1 VNEQEG
7 ADSMGRTIGVDV
19 GTMELLIA
27 TSNPHK
33 LDELRAIFGP
43 VGITAV
49 GLDSLGR
56 SFPEPYED
64 GSTFEENAAK
74 KALSYAFLSGR
85 VCLADDSGLEVD
97 ALKGEPGVQSA
108 VWAGRGSTRT
118 ERDAANNLRLMCELD
133 GVSAANRGAKYVCC
147 MCVGSPDGKI
157 LATSRGEWVGRVTTG
172 KARGK
177 NGFGYDPLIEMADG
191 RTVAEMSEDEK
202 NAQSH
207 RARAAK
213 AIAGKVE
220 EILRGK

>member
-1 VNEQEG
+1 
-7 ADSMGRTIGVDV
+7 MGRTIGAEVS
-19 GTMELLIA
+19 TMELLIA

-85 VCLADDSGLEVD
+85 VCLADDSGLEVE

-108 VWAGRGSTRT
+108 VWAGRGSTRA

-133 GVSAANRGAKYVCC
+133 GVSAEHRAARYVCC
-147 MCVGSPDGKI
+147 MCVASPEGQI
-157 LATSRGEWVGRVTTG
+157 LATARGEWSGRVTTG
-172 KARGK
+172 RPRGK
-177 NGFGYDPLIEMADG
+177 NGFGYDALIEMEGG

-213 AIAGKVE
+213 AIAGKVG